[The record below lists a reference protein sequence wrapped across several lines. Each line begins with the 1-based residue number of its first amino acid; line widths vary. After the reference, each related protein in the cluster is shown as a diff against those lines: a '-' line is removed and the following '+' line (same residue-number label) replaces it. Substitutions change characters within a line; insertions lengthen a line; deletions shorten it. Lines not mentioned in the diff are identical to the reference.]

1 MDLYPSNILWKKEND
16 KIEVRF
22 VDLDAATFNQE
33 PFSVRIEDRLRDD
46 SDSQYYYKKTG
57 LAEPKCDY
65 WFFYIISLVKEYD
78 NGSQSEDID
87 EVNLV
92 YRNLVERCS
101 QEMGGRDKLKA
112 AFESWYEEN
121 IIRSSATASR

>member
-1 MDLYPSNILWKKEND
+1 MKE
-16 KIEVRF
+16 
-22 VDLDAATFNQE
+22 T
-33 PFSVRIEDRLRDD
+33 
-46 SDSQYYYKKTG
+46 
-57 LAEPKCDY
+57 
-65 WFFYIISLVKEYD
+65 D

-101 QEMGGRDKLKA
+101 QEMGGRDRLKA
-112 AFESWYEEN
+112 EFESSYEEN